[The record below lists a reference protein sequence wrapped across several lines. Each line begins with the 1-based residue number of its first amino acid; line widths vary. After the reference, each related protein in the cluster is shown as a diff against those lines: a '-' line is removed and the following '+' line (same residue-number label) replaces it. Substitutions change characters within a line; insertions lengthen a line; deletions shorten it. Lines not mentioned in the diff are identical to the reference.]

1 MRTPATAC
9 ALFSVLLSCL
19 AGPVPAGQ
27 ASVLALRGLT
37 FANEEARRIF
47 DGYVEFLGSDPERF
61 EQHLATIRQLQASEI
76 HYQLVMIEEAGHGI
90 EGRVT
95 TDGRSVFIHLTHVG
109 GPYGEVASMNSRL
122 AHELEHA
129 RQFDSGEIAFARDT
143 STGRW
148 GPVVA
153 TYDIGDD
160 VKAWEAQL
168 AASVGTDFFD
178 RARGTGVV
186 IPSLLR
192 IFADAGG
199 FEARA
204 SVLMANGYKDLRPI
218 VNSNVGF
225 AAKAKLAA
233 GTVVHPGM
241 RENFFGRV
249 FGPAIETRRP
259 GTDST
264 IGIILSELPGSSD
277 PSQDADGWK

>member
-1 MRTPATAC
+1 MRSPISAC
-9 ALFSVLLSCL
+9 ALFSVLLSIFS
-19 AGPVPAGQ
+19 ASTSPGK

-47 DGYVEFLGSDPERF
+47 EGYVEFLGTDPDRF
-61 EQHLATIRQLQASEI
+61 ANHLSTIRQLQASEI
-76 HYQLVMIEEAGHGI
+76 HYELVMIEEAGDGI

-109 GPYGEVASMNSRL
+109 GPHGEVASMNSRL

-129 RQFDSGEIAFARDT
+129 RQFDSGEIAFARDPA
-143 STGRW
+143 TGRW
-148 GPVVA
+148 GPLVA

-168 AASVGTDFFD
+168 VASVGADFFD
-178 RARGTGVV
+178 RARGTGVI

-192 IFADAGG
+192 LFADAGG

-204 SVLMANGYKDLRPI
+204 SVLMANGYTDLRPI

-249 FGPAIETRRP
+249 HGTPIDVARPAA
-259 GTDST
+259 DST
-264 IGIILSELPGSSD
+264 VATRSGQLDASD
-277 PSQDADGWK
+277 PAHGAESWQ

>member
-1 MRTPATAC
+1 MRSPISAC
-9 ALFSVLLSCL
+9 ALFSVLLSIFS
-19 AGPVPAGQ
+19 ASTSPGK

-47 DGYVEFLGSDPERF
+47 EGYVEFLGTDPDRF
-61 EQHLATIRQLQASEI
+61 ANHLSTIRQLQASEI
-76 HYQLVMIEEAGHGI
+76 HYYLVMIEEAGAGI

-109 GPYGEVASMNSRL
+109 GPHGEVASMNSRL

-129 RQFDSGEIAFARDT
+129 RQFDSGEIAFARDPA
-143 STGRW
+143 TGRW
-148 GPVVA
+148 GPLVA

-168 AASVGTDFFD
+168 VASVGADFFD
-178 RARGTGVV
+178 RARGTGVI

-192 IFADAGG
+192 LFADAGG

-249 FGPAIETRRP
+249 HGTPIDVARPAA
-259 GTDST
+259 DST
-264 IGIILSELPGSSD
+264 VATRSGQLDASD
-277 PSQDADGWK
+277 PAHGAESWQ

>member
-1 MRTPATAC
+1 MRTPTTAC
-9 ALFSVLLSCL
+9 ALFSVLLSL
-19 AGPVPAGQ
+19 IAAPANAGKAPA
-27 ASVLALRGLT
+27 LALRGLT

-47 DGYVEFLGSDPERF
+47 EGYVEFLATDPDRF
-61 EQHLATIRQLQASEI
+61 ERHLATVRQLQASEI
-76 HYQLVMIEEAGHGI
+76 HYQLVMIGEAVDGI

-95 TDGRSVFIHLTHVG
+95 TDGRTVFIHLTHIG
-109 GPYGEVASMNSRL
+109 GPDGEVASMNSRL
-122 AHELEHA
+122 AHEFEHA

-143 STGRW
+143 MTGRW

-168 AASVGTDFFD
+168 EASVGADFFD
-178 RARGTGVV
+178 RARGTGVL

-204 SVLMANGYKDLRPI
+204 TVLMANGYKDLRPI

-225 AAKAKLAA
+225 AAKARLTA

-241 RENFFGRV
+241 RPNFFGRV
-249 FGPAIETRRP
+249 HGLPADIAMP
-259 GTDST
+259 ASDSSVAVR
-264 IGIILSELPGSSD
+264 LGSLDSSN
-277 PSQDADGWK
+277 PTHGAESWQ

>member
-1 MRTPATAC
+1 MRSPISAC
-9 ALFSVLLSCL
+9 ALFSVLFSIFS
-19 AGPVPAGQ
+19 ASISPVR

-47 DGYVEFLGSDPERF
+47 EGYIEFLGTDPDRF
-61 EQHLATIRQLQASEI
+61 AKHLSTIRQLQASEI
-76 HYQLVMIEEAGHGI
+76 HYELVMIEEAGDGI

-109 GPYGEVASMNSRL
+109 GPHGEVASMNSRL

-129 RQFDSGEIAFARDT
+129 RQFDSGEIAFARDPA
-143 STGRW
+143 TGRW
-148 GPVVA
+148 GPLVA

-168 AASVGTDFFD
+168 VASVGADFFD

-192 IFADAGG
+192 LFADAGG

-249 FGPAIETRRP
+249 HGAPIDVARPAA
-259 GTDST
+259 DST
-264 IGIILSELPGSSD
+264 VATRSGQLDASD
-277 PSQDADGWK
+277 PAHGAESWQ